1 MLRTLMLGACAT
13 LCSTAA
19 LAQLPDPL
27 ERALSVSLN
36 DPVAQ
41 RVDLMVGGNDG
52 RITVRIEEDADGES
66 HYTLLSPS
74 EEGLNESERE
84 IWEDMFSDD
93 DEDEESAEDD
103 EDDGF
108 GGEGFD
114 PEELRRIIG
123 SEATLLREEDGLL
136 IYGFAPQAFPDDEDE
151 PDGATRRMLDAML
164 GEVSVNTQTGHV
176 QGFQLQLQE
185 SVKPNFAARIEGF
198 SFVQNYVF
206 DEVVNGP
213 RLESLRFSM
222 AGSAAF
228 QSFDESMAIDILD
241 IEWAAPSAG
250 GAVVEAA
257 ESH

>member
-1 MLRTLMLGACAT
+1 MLRTLMLGACAA

-19 LAQLPDPL
+19 FAQLPDPL

-36 DPVAQ
+36 DAVAQ
-41 RVDLMVGGNDG
+41 RVDLMVGDNDG

-66 HYTLLSPS
+66 RYTLLSPS
-74 EEGLNESERE
+74 EAGLNDSERE
-84 IWEDMFSDD
+84 LWEDMFSSDD
-93 DEDEESAEDD
+93 DEADD

-108 GGEGFD
+108 GGEDFD

-123 SEATLLREEDGLL
+123 PQATLLREENGRLV
-136 IYGFAPQAFPDDEDE
+136 YGFTPQAFPDDEDE
-151 PDGATRRMLDAML
+151 PDSAARRMLEAMS

-176 QGFQLQLQE
+176 EGFELSLRE
-185 SVKPNFAARIEGF
+185 SVKPNFAARIEDF
-198 SFVQNYVF
+198 RFAQNYVF
-206 DEVVNGP
+206 DETVNGP
-213 RLESLRFSM
+213 RLESLRFNI

-228 QSFDESMAIDILD
+228 QSFDESMTIDILD

-250 GAVVEAA
+250 GPVVEAA